1 MGPGAFRRLVAVVAP
16 QVLPRALAYQ
26 GLERAVE
33 VARGALA
40 RKRRR
45 QLAQHDRIAGA
56 ARQPPC
62 VSEKARDALAL
73 GEPGGERHGVGRA
86 AEELGPFALAYARHL
101 VGQEPDRLAAPE
113 RGEYLAH
120 AGEIR
125 RHEAN
130 VGPLAALAHER
141 LEPPQ
146 PGRAVEHRARPSA
159 RCMLRGAFDAA
170 QVRRETGQGLAAPAR
185 G

>member
-1 MGPGAFRRLVAVVAP
+1 MGPGAFGRLVAVVAP

-40 RKRRR
+40 GKRRR

-56 ARQPPC
+56 ARQPPR

-101 VGQEPDRLAAPE
+101 VGQEPDRLAD
-113 RGEYLAH
+113 RKST
-120 AGEIR
+120 
-125 RHEAN
+125 
-130 VGPLAALAHER
+130 R
-141 LEPPQ
+141 L
-146 PGRAVEHRARPSA
+146 
-159 RCMLRGAFDAA
+159 
-170 QVRRETGQGLAAPAR
+170 
-185 G
+185 